1 MSKTS
6 LASLLLAFI
15 AAVAPSS
22 AQSHSPSQSQGESQ
36 AVLDAIDRADAF
48 STQHQYQQAL
58 DAYREADRIS
68 HHTCADCLLGMVNM
82 ECYLGDFDTALDDA
96 KSAQTVAGSDR
107 MVAAQACE
115 VRARL
120 LVSTAS
126 SFDDARVKEAESQ
139 LRQALVLDPKKSN
152 VRFDLGLLLLE
163 QGRDAEGVA
172 ELRAY
177 VSGPLASPRYV
188 DRANRL
194 IADPGRA
201 RALPSEDFSFSTL
214 GGGTISKAG
223 LRGKVVL
230 LDFWASWCGPCRESL
245 PAIADLH
252 QKFAANSSF
261 QIIGISADD
270 DEAAWKS
277 FIAANHMSW
286 PQNIDLDGQVGRLFE
301 VPGYPTYVLL
311 DRDGAIAFRQTGFSS
326 DSESNMAMAIN
337 RALAKPVMAQP
348 PAGAASTA
356 TAAPAPAL
364 PATAPVPA
372 RARNIRVNFT
382 PPPDDV
388 ENGDVRG
395 GVYRNDFL
403 GLSFKFP
410 ASWTAAP
417 SEDLDA
423 LNREKMRR
431 IERAEQAHPRDNIA
445 DSDSVDI
452 AFPQIVF
459 QASPSARYGAPSV
472 VISVAQTDVPVLE
485 SALGDSSALQEQG
498 IAILAAPHQVLIGKR
513 SFVRTD
519 TQSPQADPPVWTS
532 TFETTVSEHFRVTFE
547 IQARSKQELDQLAP
561 IAQSLAILKP

>member
-6 LASLLLAFI
+6 LASLLLAFV
-15 AAVAPSS
+15 AAVRPTV
-22 AQSHSPSQSQGESQ
+22 AQSHPSPQSQDESQ

-58 DAYREADRIS
+58 EAYREADRIS
-68 HHTCADCLLGMVNM
+68 NHTCADCLLGMVNM
-82 ECYLGDFDTALDDA
+82 ECYLGDFDSALDDA
-96 KSAQTVAGSDR
+96 KRAQTVAGSDR

-120 LVSTAS
+120 LASTAS
-126 SFDDARVKEAESQ
+126 SFGDARIKEAESQ
-139 LRQALVLDPKKSN
+139 LRQALVLNPKKSN
-152 VRFDLGLLLLE
+152 VRFDLGVLLLE
-163 QGRDAEGVA
+163 EGRDAEGVA
-172 ELRAY
+172 ELKAY

-252 QKFAANSSF
+252 QKFASNGSF
-261 QIIGISADD
+261 EIVGISADD

-277 FIAANHMSW
+277 FIAAHHMSW

-326 DSESNMAMAIN
+326 DSESNIAMAIN

-348 PAGAASTA
+348 TAGAASIA
-356 TAAPAPAL
+356 TAAPAL
-364 PATAPVPA
+364 PATGPGPAP
-372 RARNIRVNFT
+372 ARNIRVNFT

-388 ENGDVRG
+388 ENGDVRN

-403 GLSFKFP
+403 GLSLKFP
-410 ASWTAAP
+410 ASWTAAS
-417 SEDLDA
+417 SEDLDT

-431 IERAEQAHPRDNIA
+431 IQRAERAHPRDDVA
-445 DSDSVDI
+445 DDDSVDI
-452 AFPQIVF
+452 AFSQIVF
-459 QASPSARYGAPSV
+459 QASPGVHNAAPSV
-472 VISVAQTDVPVLE
+472 VLSVAQTNVPVLE
-485 SALGDSSALQEQG
+485 SARKDWGALEEQG
-498 IAILAAPHQVLIGKR
+498 IAILQPPHQVLIGKR
-513 SFVRTD
+513 PFVRTD
-519 TQSPQADPPVWTS
+519 FQSPQADPPVWTS
-532 TFETTVSEHFRVTFE
+532 TFETTVSQHFRVTFE
-547 IQARSKQELDQLAP
+547 IQARSKQELDQLAA
-561 IAQSLAILKP
+561 IAQSLAISKP

>member
-15 AAVAPSS
+15 AAVAPSF
-22 AQSHSPSQSQGESQ
+22 AQSHSSSQSPDESQ
-36 AVLDAIDRADAF
+36 AVLDAIDRADAL

-58 DAYREADRIS
+58 DAYRQADRIS
-68 HHTCADCLLGMVNM
+68 NHTCADCLLGMVNM

-96 KSAQTVAGSDR
+96 KRAQTVAGSDR
-107 MVAAQACE
+107 MVAAEACE

-120 LVSTAS
+120 LASTAS

-152 VRFDLGLLLLE
+152 VRFDLGVLLLE
-163 QGRDAEGVA
+163 EGRDAEGVA
-172 ELRAY
+172 ELKAY

-214 GGGTISKAG
+214 AGGTISKAG

-252 QKFAANSSF
+252 QKFATNGSF
-261 QIIGISADD
+261 EIVGISADD

-277 FIAANHMSW
+277 FIAAHHMSW
-286 PQNIDLDGQVGRLFE
+286 PQNIDLEGQVGRLFE

-311 DRDGAIAFRQTGFSS
+311 DRDGGIAFRQTGFSS
-326 DSESNMAMAIN
+326 DSESNIAMAIN

-364 PATAPVPA
+364 PATGPGPAP
-372 RARNIRVNFT
+372 ARNIRVNFT

-403 GLSFKFP
+403 GLSLKFP
-410 ASWTAAP
+410 ASWTAAS
-417 SEDLDA
+417 SEDLDT

-431 IERAEQAHPRDNIA
+431 IQRAEQAHPRDNFA
-445 DSDSVDI
+445 DGDSVDM
-452 AFPQIVF
+452 AFSQIVF
-459 QASPSARYGAPSV
+459 QASPSAHYGAPSV
-472 VISVAQTDVPVLE
+472 VMSVAQTNVPVLE
-485 SALGDSSALQEQG
+485 SALKDAGALKEQG
-498 IAILAAPHQVLIGKR
+498 IAILAPPHQVLIGKR
-513 SFVRTD
+513 PFVRTD
-519 TQSPQADPPVWTS
+519 SQSPQADPPVWTS
-532 TFETTVSEHFRVTFE
+532 TFETTVSQHFRVTFE
-547 IQARSKQELDQLAP
+547 IQARSKQELDQLAA
-561 IAQSLAILKP
+561 IAQSLAISKP